1 VLLASGLFFVL
12 ASIYLNQQSLKKT
25 APILDEKSGELIS
38 VSFASEPVKIDEKF
52 LEEKKATAKA
62 QQSPNRIVIPSLNIN
77 LPVKEAKIVSG
88 FWEVF
93 PDSAGFGLGSAY
105 PDETGNTVIFAHA
118 RQGLFL
124 PLKEIK
130 TGESVLVLTADAW
143 YSYTVAEIK
152 EVLPSQTE
160 VIGPTDSSI
169 LTLYTCSGYADS
181 KRLIVTAVKNSP

>member
-1 VLLASGLFFVL
+1 LQGIACDKINIEEDI
-12 ASIYLNQQSLKKT
+12 AKIRRSL
-25 APILDEKSGELIS
+25 GR
-38 VSFASEPVKIDEKF
+38 EKF
-52 LEEKKATAKA
+52 FYHGEGERCR
-62 QQSPNRIVIPSLNIN
+62 SHFFINSNGDVN

-124 PLKEIK
+124 PLKDIK
-130 TGESVLVLTADAW
+130 TGENILVLTADAW

-160 VIGPTDSSI
+160 VIGPTDNSI
-169 LTLYTCSGYADS
+169 LTLYTCSG
-181 KRLIVTAVKNSP
+181 LP